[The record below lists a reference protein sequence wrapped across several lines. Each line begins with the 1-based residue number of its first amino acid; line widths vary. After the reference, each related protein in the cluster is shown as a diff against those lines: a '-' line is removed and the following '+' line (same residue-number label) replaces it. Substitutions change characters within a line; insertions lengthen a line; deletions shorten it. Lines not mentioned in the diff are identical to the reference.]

1 MTKTG
6 VVKLK
11 ATDKPSPPA
20 AEFVPERVYVT
31 PPAIAAGARME
42 TKITNEIANG
52 AIIKLA
58 RLKFIRV
65 PRILSATP
73 IHS

>member
-1 MTKTG
+1 
-6 VVKLK
+6 
-11 ATDKPSPPA
+11 
-20 AEFVPERVYVT
+20 VYVT